1 MTGQGALACFG
12 EDSRLFKP
20 LVAPSRNVTQAF
32 AAAKMQQDVGDALS
46 LINSFKGKQAAMVK
60 MRAQLPAGSPELA
73 AAEKELRQ
81 LAASLNSSYHCKLL
95 LKYHAHPSVRRHF
108 SSLVDK
114 SYEEA
119 TPEMLRILKAQG
131 YDVSNLRFKSFR
143 NSSSA
148 GSSSMDLDLA
158 LQETPG
164 MVILKNGKP
173 VSVGEFQGDAQKALN
188 QAYHKVTGFSA
199 TRSEVNLTTSVHSES
214 YATKAL
220 LKKNVNFGQLT
231 PEEIASI
238 GKVLGVKLD
247 KIQGDPVLSQIAKMQ
262 SQCRESAKEI
272 ENMLLKDLRQ
282 KYQNA
287 KPGSPEAQQAAAD
300 IAYWTDMLKNFKQIG
315 MQETNPYT
323 ILELDRAVRAQTGG
337 KGVQEASRDVS
348 HAFGIRR

>member
-1 MTGQGALACFG
+1 MA
-12 EDSRLFKP
+12 
-20 LVAPSRNVTQAF
+20 
-32 AAAKMQQDVGDALS
+32 
-46 LINSFKGKQAAMVK
+46 K
-60 MRAQLPAGSPELA
+60 MRAQMPAGSPELA

-119 TPEMLRILKAQG
+119 TPEMLRVLRAQG
-131 YDVSNLRFKSFR
+131 YDTSNLRFKSCR

-173 VSVGEFQGDAQKALN
+173 VSIAEFQADAQKALN
-188 QAYHKVTGFSA
+188 QAYNKVTGFSA
-199 TRSEVNLTTSVHSES
+199 TRSEINLTTSAHAES
-214 YATKAL
+214 YATRAL

-231 PEEIASI
+231 PEEVASI
-238 GKVLGVKLD
+238 GKVLGVKMD
-247 KIQGDPVLSQIAKMQ
+247 KIQGDAVLGEIAKMQ
-262 SQCRESAKEI
+262 AQCRESAKEI
-272 ENMLLKDLRQ
+272 ENMLLKDLQQ
-282 KYQNA
+282 KLA
-287 KPGSPEAQQAAAD
+287 RSRPGSREAQQAQAD
-300 IAYWTDMLKNFKQIG
+300 INYWTDMLKNFRQIS

-323 ILELDRAVRAQTGG
+323 ILQLDRAIRAQTGG
-337 KGVQEASRDVS
+337 KGAQEVGRDLARAFRSR
-348 HAFGIRR
+348 